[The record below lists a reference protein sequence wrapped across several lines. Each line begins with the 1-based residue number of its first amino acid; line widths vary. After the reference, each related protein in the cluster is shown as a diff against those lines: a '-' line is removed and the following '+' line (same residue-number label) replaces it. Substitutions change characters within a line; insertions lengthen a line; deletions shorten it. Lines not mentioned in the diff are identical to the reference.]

1 MFSMSFKEW
10 NFWLYERDKVQHKDW
25 LECPACSETQH
36 SCHVDGNA
44 KLYRY
49 KRGKYEKCFL

>member
-1 MFSMSFKEW
+1 MFDTTFKEW
-10 NFWLYERDKVQHKDW
+10 NFWIYQKDSVMQKNW
-25 LECPACSETQH
+25 LECPACSDEQH

-49 KRGKYEKCFL
+49 KRGR